1 MTYAKA
7 KVVFATHMQAARKRK
22 LTAYEVNQLNTA
34 RQVLRQSRKPAMNA
48 PSGSWE
54 FVKTVAERYGISVT
68 RNRPGDGKTRYSF
81 YKVDAEGR
89 EIKHLYT
96 AVGIKDAMTYVNA
109 FRDGKENPQQIQS
122 GETVYHKKEK
132 VKGFVQR
139 KHDHR
144 LWVRWE
150 DGEYSVVNQSD
161 VRRVLATPKGRL
173 PNPNKRVL
181 IYGEVQT
188 IFAKKTQ
195 KHICDDECKKHGHK
209 YFHEFSSKPKM
220 YGLPDGSILIKP

>member
-48 PSGSWE
+48 PKLKSADEYWYQKGFDDACLGIRPRNKKKRYVSGYRAGKHYCDTRE
-54 FVKTVAERYGISVT
+54 KYGHPTSRLGMRV
-68 RNRPGDGKTRYSF
+68 
-81 YKVDAEGR
+81 E
-89 EIKHLYT
+89 
-96 AVGIKDAMTYVNA
+96 
-109 FRDGKENPQQIQS
+109 ENPKQLTLRQAQAEVRSMGLRLISNPEFNEYIVRIPGRPQADYF
-122 GETVYHKKEK
+122 TDDLQDAVDTARAMAARKA
-132 VKGFVQR
+132 KG
-139 KHDHR
+139 
-144 LWVRWE
+144 
-150 DGEYSVVNQSD
+150 
-161 VRRVLATPKGRL
+161 L
-173 PNPNKRVL
+173 PNPKRVL